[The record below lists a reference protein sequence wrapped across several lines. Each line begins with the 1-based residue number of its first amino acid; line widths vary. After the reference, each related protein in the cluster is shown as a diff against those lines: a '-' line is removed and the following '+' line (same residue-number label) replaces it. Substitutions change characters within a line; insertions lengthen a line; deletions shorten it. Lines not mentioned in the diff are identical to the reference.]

1 MYMGFLDTPAPYVLA
16 GLVLYFVTY
25 MTYSKYIDRRIW
37 NADPNR
43 PTPARMYFDGVE
55 YFPVSKYVLFGYQFK
70 SVAALGP
77 IVGPLTAVLFYG
89 WVPSLLWVIFGNM
102 FIGWVQDYSA
112 MMMSVRSEGRSMGPI
127 TYKLLGGRARTILLT
142 YLVFYLIIITA
153 VFEWVIIDVLNRVP
167 GTFTA
172 VLFVLLGGVLFGQ
185 MVFKMRMDV
194 LKATAIALA
203 IVLIGYFTV
212 SFVPLVRNP
221 PTNFLDSTAYLSQ
234 FPAPPGVNPATL
246 TWPGT
251 NTVLFWLV
259 ILSILY
265 FAAAVTVMPKFL
277 LPTVYVG
284 YLPSIVALVLVLLAA
299 IATPLTGI
307 AIQQTPVKALY
318 VDPLA
323 NPQGGPI
330 WPILFVTIA
339 CGAISGWHSLISS
352 GLTSKQLEYETDALP
367 VGGGAM
373 MTEGAVALSSI
384 AAMMALAVPPAGAAA
399 YVQGAT
405 VLTTSLLHVPP
416 VFMNILYGIFVT
428 VMGLITSMLFVRVFR
443 LVMADLFEGSPLG
456 NKYIS
461 TLLILV
467 VAGFLAFV
475 GSWTNLWIFF
485 GGTNQLLAGLALLLV
500 AIFLASQ
507 RRPTAYV
514 FIPGIFMAITTLAAL
529 AWETYVYGIYAV
541 LNRPIGVQAAAAKL
555 YGPWIVSVSNYISAA
570 FGALLLVLGIIMTYY
585 LISGWIKYRKEAS
598 ASR

>member
-1 MYMGFLDTPAPYVLA
+1 MGFLDTPAPYVLA
-16 GLVLYFVTY
+16 GLALYFLTY

-43 PTPARMYFDGVE
+43 PTPAKLYFDGVE

-89 WVPSLLWVIFGNM
+89 WIPALLWVIFGNM

-112 MMMSVRSEGRSMGPI
+112 MMMSIRSEGRSMGPI
-127 TYKLLGGRARTILLT
+127 TYKLLGGRARTILLV

-153 VFEWVIIDVLNRVP
+153 VFEWTIVDVLNRVP
-167 GTFTA
+167 GTFVA
-172 VLFVLLGGVLFGQ
+172 VLFVLLGGVVFGQ
-185 MVFKMRMDV
+185 MVFRAKMSV
-194 LKATAIALA
+194 LTSTVVALL
-203 IVLIGYFTV
+203 IVLIGYFFVTL
-212 SFVPLVRNP
+212 VPLARNP
-221 PTNFLDSTAYLSQ
+221 PTNFLDNPAYLSQ
-234 FPAPPGVNPATL
+234 FPAPSGINPAAL

-259 ILSILY
+259 IISILY
-265 FAAAVTVMPKFL
+265 FIAAITVMPKFL

-284 YLPSIVALVLVLLAA
+284 YLPSIIALVLVLLAA
-299 IATPLTGI
+299 LVSPLTGLT
-307 AIQQTPVKALY
+307 IQQKAVGALF
-318 VDPLA
+318 VDPLK

-384 AAMMALAVPPAGAAA
+384 AAMMVLATPPVGAAA
-399 YVQGAT
+399 YVAGAT
-405 VLTTSLLHVPP
+405 KLTSTMLHVDP

-443 LVMADLFEGSPLG
+443 LTMAELFEGSILG
-456 NKYIS
+456 NKYVA
-461 TLLILV
+461 TLLILIL
-467 VAGFLAFV
+467 AGFLAFV

-500 AIFLASQ
+500 AIFLTSQ
-507 RRPTAYV
+507 KRPSAYV

-529 AWETYVYGIYAV
+529 AWETYVYGLYAW
-541 LNRPIGVQAAAAKL
+541 LNKPIGVQAAAAKL
-555 YGPWIVSVSNYISAA
+555 YGPWIVSISNYISAA

-585 LISGWIKYRKEAS
+585 LISGWLKYRKEGAK
-598 ASR
+598 

>member
-1 MYMGFLDTPAPYVLA
+1 MGFLNTPAPYVLA
-16 GLVLYFVTY
+16 GLILYFITY
-25 MTYSKYIDRRIW
+25 ITYSRYIDRKIW
-37 NADPNR
+37 QADPNR
-43 PTPARMYFDGVE
+43 PTPAKMYFDGVE

-89 WVPSLLWVIFGNM
+89 WVPALLWVIFGNM

-112 MMMSVRSEGRSMGPI
+112 MMMSIRNEGRSMGPI
-127 TYKLLGGRARTILLT
+127 TYKLLGGRARTILLV

-153 VFEWVIIDVLNRVP
+153 VFEWTIVDVLNRVT
-167 GTFTA
+167 GTFEA

-185 MVFKMRMDV
+185 MVFRLKWDV
-194 LKATAIALA
+194 LRSTIIALL
-203 IVLIGYFTV
+203 IVLVGYFLV
-212 SFVPLVRNP
+212 AFVPAIRVP
-221 PTNFLDSTAYLSQ
+221 PVNFLDSPSFLQQ
-234 FPAPPGVNPATL
+234 FAPLAGGANPAAL

-251 NTVLFWLV
+251 NTALFWLV
-259 ILSILY
+259 IISILY
-265 FAAAVTVMPKFL
+265 FAAAVTTMPKFL

-284 YLPSIVALVLVLLAA
+284 YLPSIIALVLVLLAA
-299 IATPLTGI
+299 IFSPLAGLT
-307 AIQQTPVKALY
+307 IQQTAVKALY
-318 VDPLA
+318 VNPLI

-384 AAMMALAVPPAGAAA
+384 AAIMVLATPPTGAAA

-405 VLTTSLLHVPP
+405 LLTSKLFSIPP
-416 VFMNILYGIFVT
+416 VFMSLLYGIFVT
-428 VMGLITSMLFVRVFR
+428 VMGLITSMLFIRVFR
-443 LVMADLFEGSPLG
+443 LTMAELFEGSILG
-456 NKYIS
+456 NKYVA
-461 TLLILV
+461 TLLIIIL
-467 VAGFLAFV
+467 AGFLAFV
-475 GSWTNLWIFF
+475 GSWTNLWVFF
-485 GGTNQLLAGLALLLV
+485 GGTNQLLAGLALLII

-507 RRPTAYV
+507 KRPSAYT

-529 AWETYVYGIYAV
+529 AWETYVYGLYAYMGK
-541 LNRPIGVQAAAAKL
+541 PIGVQAAAAKI
-555 YGPWIVSVSNYISAA
+555 YGAALPQISNYISAA

-585 LISGWIKYRKEAS
+585 LITGWIKYRREAKK
-598 ASR
+598 

>member
-1 MYMGFLDTPAPYVLA
+1 MGFLDTPAPYVLA
-16 GLVLYFVTY
+16 GLALYLITY
-25 MTYSKYIDRRIW
+25 FTYSKYVDRRIW

-43 PTPARMYFDGVE
+43 PTPAKMYFDGVE

-89 WVPSLLWVIFGNM
+89 WIPALLWVIFGNM

-112 MMMSVRSEGRSMGPI
+112 MMMSVRSDGRSMGPI

-153 VFEWVIIDVLNRVP
+153 VFEWTIVDVLNRVP
-167 GTFTA
+167 GTFIA
-172 VLFVLLGGVLFGQ
+172 VLFVLLGGVVFGQ
-185 MVFKMRMDV
+185 MVFRAKMSV
-194 LKATAIALA
+194 LTSTVVALI
-203 IVLIGYFTV
+203 IVLIGYFFVTL
-212 SFVPLVRNP
+212 VPLARNP
-221 PTNFLDSTAYLSQ
+221 PTNFLDNPAYLSQ
-234 FPAPPGVNPATL
+234 FPAPQGVNPAAL

-251 NTVLFWLV
+251 NTVLFWL
-259 ILSILY
+259 IIISILY

-284 YLPSIVALVLVLLAA
+284 YLPSIIALILVLLGA
-299 IATPLTGI
+299 IATPLTNLT
-307 AIQQTPVKALY
+307 IQQRAIGDLF
-318 VDPLA
+318 VDPLK

-352 GLTSKQLEYETDALP
+352 GLTSKQLEFETDALP

-384 AAMMALAVPPAGAAA
+384 ASVMVLAAPPTGAAA
-399 YVQGAT
+399 YVVGAT
-405 VLTTSLLHVPP
+405 KLTSAMLHVDP

-443 LVMADLFEGSPLG
+443 LTMAELFEGSILG
-456 NKYIS
+456 NKYVS
-461 TLLILV
+461 TLLIIVL
-467 VAGFLAFV
+467 AGFLAFV
-475 GSWTNLWIFF
+475 GSWTNLWVFF

-500 AIFLASQ
+500 AIFLTSQ
-507 RRPTAYV
+507 KKPSAYT
-514 FIPGIFMAITTLAAL
+514 FIPGVFMAITTLAAL
-529 AWETYVYGIYAV
+529 AWETYVYGLYAW
-541 LNRPIGVQAAAAKL
+541 LNKPIGVQAAAAKL
-555 YGPWIVSVSNYISAA
+555 YGPWVVSISNYISAA

-585 LISGWIKYRKEAS
+585 LILGWLKYRRESKQ
-598 ASR
+598 

>member
-1 MYMGFLDTPAPYVLA
+1 MGFFDTPAPYVLA
-16 GLVLYFVTY
+16 GLILYFITY
-25 MTYSKYIDRRIW
+25 MTYSKYVDRKIW

-43 PTPARMYFDGVE
+43 PTPAKLYFDGVE

-77 IVGPLTAVLFYG
+77 IVGPLTGALFYG
-89 WVPSLLWVIFGNM
+89 WIPALLWVIFGNM

-112 MMMSVRSEGRSMGPI
+112 MMMSIRSEGRSMGPI
-127 TYKLLGGRARTILLT
+127 TYKLLGGRARTILLV
-142 YLVFYLIIITA
+142 YLIFYVIIITA

-194 LKATAIALA
+194 LKATLIALL
-203 IVLIGYFTV
+203 IVLVGYFTV
-212 SFVPLVRNP
+212 TLVPAVRNP
-221 PTNFLDSTAYLSQ
+221 PTNFLDSPAYLSK
-234 FPAPPGVNPATL
+234 FPPIGGAKPETL

-251 NTVLFWLV
+251 MTVLFWLV
-259 ILSILY
+259 LLSVIY
-265 FAAAVTVMPKFL
+265 FVAAITVMPKFL

-284 YLPSIVALVLVLLAA
+284 YLPSIIALVLVLIAA

-307 AIQQTPVKALY
+307 TIKQTAVKALY
-318 VDPLA
+318 VDPLV

-384 AAMMALAVPPAGAAA
+384 AAIMALAAPPAGAAA

-405 VLTTSLLHVPP
+405 KLTISLLHVPP
-416 VFMNILYGIFVT
+416 VFMSILYGIFVT

-443 LVMADLFEGSPLG
+443 MVMADLFEGSPLG

-461 TLLILV
+461 SLIILV

-500 AIFLASQ
+500 AIFLTSQ
-507 RRPTAYV
+507 KRPSAYV
-514 FIPGIFMAITTLAAL
+514 FVPGIFMAITTLAAL
-529 AWETYVYGIYAV
+529 AWETYVYGLYAW
-541 LNRPIGVQAAAAKL
+541 LNKPIGVQVAAAIL
-555 YGPWIVSVSNYISAA
+555 YGNWVVSVSNFISAA

-598 ASR
+598 AGK

>member
-1 MYMGFLDTPAPYVLA
+1 MGFFDTPAPYVLA
-16 GLVLYFVTY
+16 GLILYFITY
-25 MTYSKYIDRRIW
+25 MTYSKYVDRKIW

-43 PTPARMYFDGVE
+43 PTPAKLYFDGVE

-77 IVGPLTAVLFYG
+77 IVGPLTGALFYG
-89 WVPSLLWVIFGNM
+89 WIPALLWVIFGNM

-112 MMMSVRSEGRSMGPI
+112 MMMSIRSEGRSMGPI
-127 TYKLLGGRARTILLT
+127 TYKLLGGRARTILLV
-142 YLVFYLIIITA
+142 YLIFYVIIITA

-194 LKATAIALA
+194 LKATLIALL
-203 IVLIGYFTV
+203 IVLVGYFTV
-212 SFVPLVRNP
+212 TLVPAVRNP
-221 PTNFLDSTAYLSQ
+221 PTNFLDSPAYLSK
-234 FPAPPGVNPATL
+234 FPPLGGAKPETL

-251 NTVLFWLV
+251 MTVLFWLV
-259 ILSILY
+259 LLSVIY
-265 FAAAVTVMPKFL
+265 FVAAVTVMPKFL

-284 YLPSIVALVLVLLAA
+284 YLPSIIALVLVLIAA

-307 AIQQTPVKALY
+307 TIQQTAVKALY
-318 VDPLA
+318 VDPLV

-384 AAMMALAVPPAGAAA
+384 AAIMALAAPPAGAAA

-405 VLTTSLLHVPP
+405 KLTISLLHVPP
-416 VFMNILYGIFVT
+416 VFMSILYGIFVT

-443 LVMADLFEGSPLG
+443 MVMADLFEGSPLG

-461 TLLILV
+461 SLIILV

-500 AIFLASQ
+500 AIFLTSQ
-507 RRPTAYV
+507 KRPSAYV
-514 FIPGIFMAITTLAAL
+514 FVPGIFMAITTLAAL
-529 AWETYVYGIYAV
+529 AWETYVYGLYAW
-541 LNRPIGVQAAAAKL
+541 LNKPIGVQVAAAIL
-555 YGPWIVSVSNYISAA
+555 YGKWVVSVSNFISAA
-570 FGALLLVLGIIMTYY
+570 LGALLLVLGIIMTYY

-598 ASR
+598 AGK

>member
-1 MYMGFLDTPAPYVLA
+1 MGFFDTPAPYILA
-16 GLVLYFVTY
+16 GLILYFITY
-25 MTYSKYIDRRIW
+25 MTYSKYIDRKIW

-43 PTPARMYFDGVE
+43 PTPAKLYFDGVE

-89 WVPSLLWVIFGNM
+89 WIPALLWVIFGNM

-112 MMMSVRSEGRSMGPI
+112 MMMSIRSEGRSMGPI
-127 TYKLLGGRARTILLT
+127 TYKLLGGRARTILLV
-142 YLVFYLIIITA
+142 YLIFYVIIITA

-172 VLFVLLGGVLFGQ
+172 VLFVLLAGVLFGQ

-194 LKATAIALA
+194 LKATLIALL
-203 IVLIGYFTV
+203 IVLVGYFTV
-212 SFVPLVRNP
+212 TLVPALRNP
-221 PTNFLDSTAYLSQ
+221 PTNFLDSPAYLSK
-234 FPAPPGVNPATL
+234 FPPLGGAKPETL

-251 NTVLFWLV
+251 MTVLFWLV
-259 ILSILY
+259 LLSVIY
-265 FAAAVTVMPKFL
+265 FVAAVTVMPKFL

-284 YLPSIVALVLVLLAA
+284 YLPSIIALVLVLIAA

-307 AIQQTPVKALY
+307 TIQQTAVKALY
-318 VDPLA
+318 VDPLV

-384 AAMMALAVPPAGAAA
+384 AAIMALAAPPAGAAA
-399 YVQGAT
+399 YVEGAT
-405 VLTTSLLHVPP
+405 KLTTSLLHVPP
-416 VFMNILYGIFVT
+416 VFMSILYGIFVT

-443 LVMADLFEGSPLG
+443 MVMADLFEGSPLG

-461 TLLILV
+461 TLIILV
-467 VAGFLAFV
+467 LAGFLAFV

-500 AIFLASQ
+500 AIFLTSQ
-507 RRPTAYV
+507 KRPSAYV
-514 FIPGIFMAITTLAAL
+514 FVPGIFMAITTLAAL
-529 AWETYVYGIYAV
+529 AWETYVYGLYAW
-541 LNRPIGVQAAAAKL
+541 LNKPIPPAQIAAAIL
-555 YGPWIVSVSNYISAA
+555 YGKWVVSISNFISAA

-598 ASR
+598 AGK

>member
-1 MYMGFLDTPAPYVLA
+1 MGFLDTPAPYVLA
-16 GLVLYFVTY
+16 GLALYFLTY
-25 MTYSKYIDRRIW
+25 MTYSKYIDKRIW

-43 PTPARMYFDGVE
+43 PTPAKLYFDGVE

-89 WVPSLLWVIFGNM
+89 WVPALLWVIFGNM

-112 MMMSVRSEGRSMGPI
+112 MMMSIRSEGRSMGPI
-127 TYKLLGGRARTILLT
+127 TYKLLGGRARTILLV

-167 GTFTA
+167 GTFVA
-172 VLFVLLGGVLFGQ
+172 VLFVLLGGVVFGQ
-185 MVFKMRMDV
+185 MVFRARMSV
-194 LKATAIALA
+194 LTSTIVALL
-203 IVLIGYFTV
+203 IVLIGYFFVTL
-212 SFVPLVRNP
+212 VPLARNP
-221 PTNFLDSTAYLSQ
+221 PTNFLDNPAYLSQ
-234 FPAPPGVNPATL
+234 FPAPPGTNPAAL

-251 NTVLFWLV
+251 NTALFWLV
-259 ILSILY
+259 VISVLY
-265 FAAAVTVMPKFL
+265 FVAAITVMPKFL

-284 YLPSIVALVLVLLAA
+284 YLPSIIALVLVLLAA
-299 IATPLTGI
+299 IVSPLTGLT
-307 AIQQTPVKALY
+307 IQQKAIGSLF
-318 VDPLA
+318 VDPLE

-339 CGAISGWHSLISS
+339 CGAISGWHSLVSS

-384 AAMMALAVPPAGAAA
+384 AAMMVLATPPAGAAA
-399 YVQGAT
+399 YVTGAT
-405 VLTTSLLHVPP
+405 MLTSRMLHVDP
-416 VFMNILYGIFVT
+416 VFMSILYGIFIT

-443 LVMADLFEGSPLG
+443 LTMAELFEGSILG
-456 NKYIS
+456 NKYVA

-467 VAGFLAFV
+467 LAGFLAFV

-500 AIFLASQ
+500 AIFLTSQ
-507 RRPTAYV
+507 KRPSAYV

-529 AWETYVYGIYAV
+529 AWETYVYGLYAW
-541 LNRPIGVQAAAAKL
+541 LNKPIGVQVAAAKL
-555 YGPWIVSVSNYISAA
+555 YGPWVVSISNYISAA
-570 FGALLLVLGIIMTYY
+570 FGALLLILGIIMTYY
-585 LISGWIKYRKEAS
+585 LISGWLKYRKEGAK
-598 ASR
+598 

>member
-1 MYMGFLDTPAPYVLA
+1 
-16 GLVLYFVTY
+16 
-25 MTYSKYIDRRIW
+25 MTYSRYIDRKIW
-37 NADPNR
+37 SADPNR
-43 PTPARMYFDGVE
+43 PTPAKMYFDGVE

-77 IVGPLTAVLFYG
+77 IVGPLTAVLFFG
-89 WVPSLLWVIFGNM
+89 WVPALLWVIFGNI
-102 FIGWVQDYSA
+102 FIGWVQDYST
-112 MMMSVRSEGRSMGPI
+112 MMMSIRSEGRSMGPI
-127 TYKLLGGRARTILLT
+127 TYKLLGGRARTILLI
-142 YLVFYLIIITA
+142 YLIFYLIIITA
-153 VFEWVIIDVLNRVP
+153 VFEWTIIDVLNTVP

-172 VLFVLLGGVLFGQ
+172 VLFVLIGGVLFGQ
-185 MVFKMRMDV
+185 LVFRMKMDV
-194 LKATAIALA
+194 LIATLIALA
-203 IVLIGYFTV
+203 VVLAGYF
-212 SFVPLVRNP
+212 FVVYVPAAKLP
-221 PTNFLDSTAYLSQ
+221 STNFLDSPAVLSQ
-234 FPAPPGVNPATL
+234 FPAPKGVNPATL

-259 ILSILY
+259 ILSIIY
-265 FAAAVTVMPKFL
+265 FLASITVMPKFL

-284 YLPSIVALVLVLLAA
+284 YLPSIIALVLVLLAA
-299 IATPLTGI
+299 VLSPITGLT
-307 AIQQTPVKALY
+307 IQQTPMKALY
-318 VDPLA
+318 INPLV

-339 CGAISGWHSLISS
+339 CGAISGWHSIISS
-352 GLTSKQLEYETDALP
+352 GLTSKQLEFETDALP

-384 AAMMALAVPPAGAAA
+384 AAIMVLATPPAGAAA
-399 YVQGAT
+399 YVQGASL
-405 VLTTSLLHVPP
+405 LTTKLLHIPP
-416 VFMNILYGIFVT
+416 IFMNILYGIFIS

-443 LVMADLFEGSPLG
+443 LTMAELFEGSILG

-461 TLLILV
+461 TLIILI

-500 AIFLASQ
+500 AIFLVSQ
-507 RRPTAYV
+507 KRPSAYV

-555 YGPWIVSVSNYISAA
+555 YGPWIVSASNYISAA
-570 FGALLLVLGIIMTYY
+570 MGVFLLILGVIMTYY
-585 LISGWIKYRKEAS
+585 LIGGWLKYRREVK
-598 ASR
+598 R